1 MTSFIAVALSPQ
13 VRTRALKVAL
23 VVGTILNLINQGD
36 VLLAGTVNV
45 MKALVT
51 YLVPYCVA
59 TYSAASAICDR
70 DEAQAEITAP
80 R

>member
-1 MTSFIAVALSPQ
+1 MTSFIAVALSPP

-23 VVGTILNLINQGD
+23 LVGTILNLINQGD
-36 VLLAGTVNV
+36 GLLAGTVNV
-45 MKALVT
+45 TKALVT

-59 TYSAASAICDR
+59 TYSAASPICDQDAAR
-70 DEAQAEITAP
+70 SQVTAP